1 MTQILKRNY
10 GSFQTTVRSAKKEM
24 ISIGGTI
31 RGQYISVAQGLLA
44 GEAIILNPPEVLEN
58 GDRVEITNIK

>member
-1 MTQILKRNY
+1 
-10 GSFQTTVRSAKKEM
+10 M

-44 GEAIILNPPEVLEN
+44 GETIILNPPEALEN
-58 GDRVEITNIK
+58 GDRVEITKIK